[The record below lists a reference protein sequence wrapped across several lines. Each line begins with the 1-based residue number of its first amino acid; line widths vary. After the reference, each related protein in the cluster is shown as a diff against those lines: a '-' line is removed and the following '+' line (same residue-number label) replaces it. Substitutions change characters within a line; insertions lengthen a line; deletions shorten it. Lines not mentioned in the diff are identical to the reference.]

1 MTLKIRRFYDAR
13 FMTGTWGSPSHKH
26 FVFMSFWRIY
36 SALCAVQRLPMISC
50 RWRRV
55 MWKKNRV
62 QHRVYWQFNCH
73 EFFFRWKR
81 GKKHLPSIVIDEYKL
96 RKWWSSNDASIPS
109 RAAIKLMN
117 ICRGGIISESRPEIQ
132 LIKLVKSRRTFRN

>member
-13 FMTGTWGSPSHKH
+13 FMTGTWGSPSHEH

-50 RWRRV
+50 RWRRA
-55 MWKKNRV
+55 MWKKIV
-62 QHRVYWQFNCH
+62 FNIVFIDSLIATS
-73 EFFFRWKR
+73 FFFRWKR

-117 ICRGGIISESRPEIQ
+117 ICREGIISESRPEIQ